1 VAAARHAAER
11 VKAGKLVAVAGG
23 GDTDAALRAA
33 GVAGDFTFV
42 STTGVAF
49 LQWME
54 GKNLSGVA
62 ALDNQ
67 LEREGRRIS
76 PLLPK
81 SPERMVT
88 PDRSILAADESTGT
102 G

>member
-1 VAAARHAAER
+1 VAAARRAAER

-42 STTGVAF
+42 STAGGAF

-54 GKNLSGVA
+54 GKTLPGVA

-67 LEREGRRIS
+67 LERKGR
-76 PLLPK
+76 
-81 SPERMVT
+81 
-88 PDRSILAADESTGT
+88 
-102 G
+102 